1 MSKTVLDPNYVIPF
15 SNLGIKDIDVV
26 GGKNASLGEM
36 ISNLHSSGIRVPNGF
51 ATTAKAFNEFL
62 IYNDLVGKIDQKLKN
77 LDVENI
83 PKLTATGAEIRDWIN
98 KASFQVEFEKEIRD
112 AFTVL
117 GEKQGASFAVR
128 SSATAEDL
136 PQASFAGQQET
147 FLNVSGIENI
157 LNSIRLVFASL
168 YNDRAISYRVH
179 QNFSH
184 SDVAIS
190 AGVQKMVRSDKAAS
204 GVMFTLDTESG
215 FREVVFITSS
225 YGLGETVVQGS
236 VNPDEF
242 YLFKNSVLNNKYP
255 ILKKALGSKLIQMRF
270 ADSGKNNGVETI
282 EVPTEM
288 RNMFS
293 ITDQEAIELA
303 QYSLIIERHYG
314 RPMDIEWGKDGV
326 DGKIYI
332 LQARP
337 ETVKSSGS
345 VKKRQRYKIK
355 VDANARKILS
365 TGRAI
370 GQKVG
375 SGPVK
380 MLHDIS
386 EIEKLEKGDVLVTDM
401 TDPNWESVMK
411 RASAIVTNRGG
422 RTCHAAIIARE
433 LGVPAVVG
441 CGDATKV
448 LQNGTDVTVSCAEG
462 DEGYVYQGVL
472 DTEVT
477 NIEVGA
483 LKKLPLKIMMNLGN
497 PQLAFEYSQIPNDGI
512 GLARLEFII
521 NNNVGIHPQAILD
534 YPNVSK
540 NLKTEIEKKII
551 GYESAN
557 KFYTGKLIEGISTIA
572 AAFYPKPVI
581 VRLSDFKSNEY
592 KKLIGGVEYEPD
604 EENPMLGFRG
614 VSRYLSRQF
623 HDAFSME
630 CEALRFVRNE
640 MGLENV
646 EVMVPFVRTLS
657 QAEKVISLLETQG
670 LKRGENG
677 LRIIMMCEVPSNAIL
692 AYEFLE
698 YFDGFSI
705 GSNDLTQLSLGLDR
719 DSGDEILAAD
729 FKESDLTV
737 KRLITQAIEACF
749 SENKYVGIC
758 GQGPSDDPDF
768 AHWLM
773 DKGIS
778 SLSLNP
784 DTIIDTWKRLEQ

>member
-1 MSKTVLDPNYVIPF
+1 MSKEVLDSNYVIPF
-15 SNLGIKDIDVV
+15 SNLGIKDIDMV

-36 ISNLHSSGIRVPNGF
+36 ISNLHASGIRVPNGF

-62 IYNDLVGKIDQKLKN
+62 IYNDLVEKIDQKLKN

-112 AFTVL
+112 AFDVL
-117 GEKQGASFAVR
+117 DEKQGSSFAVR

-157 LNSIRLVFASL
+157 LDSIRLVFASL

-190 AGVQKMVRSDKAAS
+190 AGIQKMVRSDKAAS

-242 YLFKNSVLNNKYP
+242 YLFKNSLSNGKYP

-270 ADSGKNNGVETI
+270 AGSGKNSGVETT

-303 QYSLIIERHYG
+303 QYALIIERHYG

-355 VDANARKILS
+355 VDANDRKILS

-386 EIEKLEKGDVLVTDM
+386 EIDKLEKGDVLVTDM

-462 DEGYVYQGVL
+462 DEGYVYQGTL

-477 NIEVGA
+477 EIEVGA

-534 YPNVSK
+534 YPNVSG
-540 NLKTEIEKKII
+540 NIKTEIEKKVI
-551 GYESAN
+551 GYESPN

-630 CEALRFVRNE
+630 CEALRFVRND

-657 QAEKVISLLETQG
+657 QAEKVISLLDSQG

>member
-1 MSKTVLDPNYVIPF
+1 MSKEVLDPNYVIPF
-15 SNLGIKDIDVV
+15 SNLGIKDIDTV

-36 ISNLHSSGIRVPNGF
+36 ISNLHASGIRVPNGF

-62 IYNDLVGKIDQKLKN
+62 IYNNLTEKIDQKLKN

-83 PKLTATGAEIRDWIN
+83 QKLTSTGAEIRDWIN

-112 AFTVL
+112 AFDVL
-117 GEKQGASFAVR
+117 DEKKGSSFAVR

-157 LNSIRLVFASL
+157 LDSIRLVFASL

-190 AGVQKMVRSDKAAS
+190 AGIQKMVRSDKAAS

-242 YLFKNSVLNNKYP
+242 YLFKNSLSNGKYP

-270 ADSGKNNGVETI
+270 AGSGKNSGVETT

-303 QYSLIIERHYG
+303 QYALIIERHYG

-345 VKKRQRYKIK
+345 VTKRQRYKIK
-355 VDANARKILS
+355 VDANDRKILS

-386 EIEKLEKGDVLVTDM
+386 EIDKLEKGDVLVTDM

-462 DEGYVYQGVL
+462 DEGYVYQGAL

-477 NIEVGA
+477 DIEVGA

-534 YPNVSK
+534 YPNVSG
-540 NLKTEIEKKII
+540 NIKTEIEKKVI
-551 GYESAN
+551 GYESPN

-572 AAFYPKPVI
+572 AAFHPKPVI

-657 QAEKVISLLETQG
+657 QAEKVISLLDSQG

-692 AYEFLE
+692 ANEFLE

>member
-1 MSKTVLDPNYVIPF
+1 M
-15 SNLGIKDIDVV
+15 
-26 GGKNASLGEM
+26 E
-36 ISNLHSSGIRVPNGF
+36 
-51 ATTAKAFNEFL
+51 TT
-62 IYNDLVGKIDQKLKN
+62 
-77 LDVENI
+77 
-83 PKLTATGAEIRDWIN
+83 
-98 KASFQVEFEKEIRD
+98 
-112 AFTVL
+112 
-117 GEKQGASFAVR
+117 
-128 SSATAEDL
+128 
-136 PQASFAGQQET
+136 
-147 FLNVSGIENI
+147 
-157 LNSIRLVFASL
+157 
-168 YNDRAISYRVH
+168 
-179 QNFSH
+179 
-184 SDVAIS
+184 
-190 AGVQKMVRSDKAAS
+190 
-204 GVMFTLDTESG
+204 
-215 FREVVFITSS
+215 
-225 YGLGETVVQGS
+225 
-236 VNPDEF
+236 
-242 YLFKNSVLNNKYP
+242 
-255 ILKKALGSKLIQMRF
+255 
-270 ADSGKNNGVETI
+270 

-303 QYSLIIERHYG
+303 QYALIIERHYG

-355 VDANARKILS
+355 VDANDRKILS

-386 EIEKLEKGDVLVTDM
+386 EIDKLEKGDVLVTDM

-462 DEGYVYQGVL
+462 DEGYVYQGAL

-477 NIEVGA
+477 DIEVGA

-534 YPNVSK
+534 YPNVSG
-540 NLKTEIEKKII
+540 NIKTEIEKKVI
-551 GYESAN
+551 GYESPN

-572 AAFYPKPVI
+572 AAFHPKPVI

-657 QAEKVISLLETQG
+657 QAEKVISLLDTQG

-692 AYEFLE
+692 ANEFLE

-737 KRLITQAIEACF
+737 KKLITQAIEACF

>member
-1 MSKTVLDPNYVIPF
+1 
-15 SNLGIKDIDVV
+15 
-26 GGKNASLGEM
+26 
-36 ISNLHSSGIRVPNGF
+36 
-51 ATTAKAFNEFL
+51 
-62 IYNDLVGKIDQKLKN
+62 
-77 LDVENI
+77 
-83 PKLTATGAEIRDWIN
+83 
-98 KASFQVEFEKEIRD
+98 
-112 AFTVL
+112 
-117 GEKQGASFAVR
+117 
-128 SSATAEDL
+128 
-136 PQASFAGQQET
+136 
-147 FLNVSGIENI
+147 
-157 LNSIRLVFASL
+157 
-168 YNDRAISYRVH
+168 
-179 QNFSH
+179 
-184 SDVAIS
+184 
-190 AGVQKMVRSDKAAS
+190 
-204 GVMFTLDTESG
+204 MFTLDTESG

-242 YLFKNSVLNNKYP
+242 YLFKNSLSNGKYP

-270 ADSGKNNGVETI
+270 AGSGKSSGVETT

-293 ITDQEAIELA
+293 ITEQEAIELA
-303 QYSLIIERHYG
+303 QYALIIERHYG
-314 RPMDIEWGKDGV
+314 RPMDIEWGKDGL

-355 VDANARKILS
+355 VDANDRKILS

-380 MLHDIS
+380 MLQDIS
-386 EIEKLEKGDVLVTDM
+386 EIDKLEKGDVLVTDM

-534 YPNVSK
+534 YPNVSG
-540 NLKTEIEKKII
+540 NIKTEIEKKVI
-551 GYESAN
+551 GYESPN

-572 AAFYPKPVI
+572 AAFHPKPVI

-657 QAEKVISLLETQG
+657 QAEKVISLLDSQG

-692 AYEFLE
+692 ANEFLE

-737 KRLITQAIEACF
+737 KKLITQAIEACF

-758 GQGPSDDPDF
+758 GQGPSDDPEF
-768 AHWLM
+768 ARWLM

>member
-1 MSKTVLDPNYVIPF
+1 MIPF
-15 SNLGIKDIDVV
+15 SDLGIEDVDRV

-36 ISNLHSSGIRVPNGF
+36 ISKLKANNIRVPCGF
-51 ATTAKAFNEFL
+51 ATTVDAFNYFL
-62 IYNDLVGKIDQKLKN
+62 TFNNLVEKIDQKLEK
-77 LDVENI
+77 LDVEN
-83 PKLTATGAEIRDWIN
+83 LQMLATTGAEIRGWVN
-98 KASFQVEFEKEIRD
+98 QAKFPETFETEIRK
-112 AFTVL
+112 AFASLVR
-117 GEKQGASFAVR
+117 GENTSFAVR

-147 FLNVSGIENI
+147 FLNVSGAENI
-157 LNSIRLVFASL
+157 LTSIRLVFASL

-179 QNFSH
+179 QKFAH

-190 AGVQKMVRSDKAAS
+190 AGVQKMVRSDKASS

-215 FREVVFITSS
+215 FRDVVFITSS
-225 YGLGETVVQGS
+225 YGLGESVVQGS

-242 YLFKNSVLNNKYP
+242 YLYKNSLNSGKYS
-255 ILKKALGSKLIQMRF
+255 ILKKSLGSKLSLMKF
-270 ADSGKNNGVETI
+270 AGARKTEGI
-282 EVPTEM
+282 ERVDVPPEL
-288 RNMFS
+288 RSIFS
-293 ITDQEAIELA
+293 ITDAEATELA
-303 QYSLIIERHYG
+303 EYALIIEKHYR
-314 RPMDIEWGKDGV
+314 RPMDIEWGKDGL
-326 DGKIYI
+326 DGKMYI

-337 ETVKSSGS
+337 ETVKSTNSAQ
-345 VKKRQRYKIK
+345 KRQRYKLK
-355 VDANARKILS
+355 ADDNSRTILL

-370 GQKVG
+370 GQRIG

-380 MLHDIS
+380 LLRDIS
-386 EIEKLEKGDVLVTDM
+386 EIDRLEKGDVLVTDM

-441 CGDATKV
+441 CGDATNI
-448 LQNGTDVTVSCAEG
+448 LQDKSSVTVSCAEG
-462 DEGYVYQGVL
+462 DEGYVYKGTL
-472 DTEVT
+472 EAEISSID
-477 NIEVGA
+477 VGK
-483 LKKLPLKIMMNLGN
+483 LKRLPVKIMMNLGN

-540 NLKTEIEKKII
+540 NVKREIDKKVF
-551 GYESAN
+551 GYESPI
-557 KFYTGKLIEGISTIA
+557 KFYTGKIIEGVSTIA

-592 KKLIGGVEYEPD
+592 SKLIGGANYEPN

-630 CEALRFVRNE
+630 CQALCFVRDK
-640 MGLENV
+640 MGLENI
-646 EVMVPFVRTLS
+646 EIMVPFVRTLS
-657 QAEKVISLLETQG
+657 QAEQVTSLLESHG

-692 AYEFLE
+692 AHEFLE

-719 DSGDEILAAD
+719 DSGNEMLAID
-729 FKESDLTV
+729 FKESNLAV
-737 KRLITQAIEACF
+737 KRLIAQAIEACLAQ
-749 SENKYVGIC
+749 NKYVGIC
-758 GQGPSDDPDF
+758 GQGPSDDSDF
-768 AHWLM
+768 AKWLM
-773 DKGIS
+773 DTGIS

-784 DTIIDTWKRLEQ
+784 DTIIDTWKKLER